1 MNIFTNILALCV
13 AQSSIWG
20 LTAFTIQNPN
30 TRSVV
35 LKSAPGGQ
43 PISEG
48 GRVVNGGGFGAST
61 PQPVKQVPATISTLL
76 PPVKNIWETSDP
88 IVVQGGTLRTWSTPT
103 AQRIQL
109 SMNSEGRPMNANI
122 ELWQGPDN
130 TPQKLTIYIEDG
142 DMRPFNA
149 VIETPRGPNSIAL
162 YNTGQLEYPFDACV
176 EPDVDTI
183 ASDSDALN
191 KGLKIVQGGALK
203 TWPFESAVAS
213 VQVYI
218 KTDGRPLNS
227 RIELL
232 QGPNNQKQ
240 VIDIYTE
247 DGMERPFFGVIETPG
262 TGNVIRVLNTAPM
275 EYPMHASVEPYVI
288 VDQEVS
294 SGWSS

>member
-1 MNIFTNILALCV
+1 MKIYTNILALCV

-20 LTAFTIQNPN
+20 LAAFTVHTPK
-30 TRSVV
+30 TSSVV
-35 LKSAPGGQ
+35 LKSTPGDL
-43 PISEG
+43 
-48 GRVVNGGGFGAST
+48 
-61 PQPVKQVPATISTLL
+61 PATISTAL
-76 PPVKNIWETSDP
+76 PPVKNIWETCEP

-103 AQRIQL
+103 AERIQL

-130 TPQKLTIYIEDG
+130 TPQKITLYIEDG

-162 YNTGQLEYPFDACV
+162 YNTGALEYPFDAVV

-191 KGLKIVQGGALK
+191 KGLKIIQGGALK
-203 TWPFESAVAS
+203 TWPFETAVAS
-213 VQVYI
+213 VQVFI

-247 DGMERPFFGVIETPG
+247 DGTERPFFAVLETPG

-275 EYPMHASVEPYVI
+275 EYPMMASVEPYVL
-288 VDQEVS
+288 VMEDVS
-294 SGWSS
+294 SGWTS